1 MIKYETILLILCM
14 VYALH
19 KPYSSRQV
27 VQKEKKKEQ
36 NKAIPLTSKAKS
48 PHTMSPNYPRG
59 QRSHG
64 EIINRN
70 AKGMGNRKTDFEKK
84 NIVLYR

>member
-1 MIKYETILLILCM
+1 
-14 VYALH
+14 
-19 KPYSSRQV
+19 
-27 VQKEKKKEQ
+27 
-36 NKAIPLTSKAKS
+36 
-48 PHTMSPNYPRG
+48 MSPNYPRG